1 MHSKQSK
8 ARGGGIGGL
17 SVGVAKNQKFQGN
30 KPSLGLNM
38 QGNGKICATS
48 F

>member
-1 MHSKQSK
+1 M
-8 ARGGGIGGL
+8 GGL
-17 SVGVAKNQKFQGN
+17 STGVAKKQKFCGN